1 MESALLFELEHK
13 LNKLHDTQYHNN
25 IIIRNRRTDLNRQC
39 YLVSYKELLISM
51 KNKYRASL
59 EEGDPAHT
67 IFIDEIK
74 RLKAQINTLQKDLD
88 EEMEF
93 VKFLKLRRTYFATKI
108 NLLEYQLLKVE
119 KKEESR
125 LWSVEEEFILC
136 VIEKIIDIKVKMN
149 Q

>member
-59 EEGDPAHT
+59 QEGDPAHT

-93 VKFLKLRRTYFATKI
+93 VKFLKLRRKYFATKI
-108 NLLEYQLLKVE
+108 NLLEYQLLKAE
-119 KKEESR
+119 KKEER
-125 LWSVEEEFILC
+125 WALEC
-136 VIEKIIDIKVKMN
+136 
-149 Q
+149 